1 MASSFFYDFTVIL
14 QNCYINIISNL
25 VRYITIKKDKNKQ
38 RSFDEMKKLRN
49 TLTGLVLGTGLL
61 FGAGAAS
68 ADTGGTSV
76 VDFLHSK
83 GESYDFG
90 TRSNLAAQYGIAG
103 YQGTANQNIQLLG
116 YLQGDLNQPQPKKVK
131 DESYTETTPQGKTIV
146 VKATA
151 YTADPAENGGTYGGR
166 VLTATGF
173 DLTANP
179 SAKVIAVDP
188 RVIPLG
194 SKVHVE
200 GYGTAIASDTGGAI
214 KGNRIDVLMPSKSQS
229 SNWGVR
235 TVKVT
240 ILN

>member
-1 MASSFFYDFTVIL
+1 
-14 QNCYINIISNL
+14 
-25 VRYITIKKDKNKQ
+25 
-38 RSFDEMKKLRN
+38 MKKLRN

-61 FGAGAAS
+61 LGAGAAS
-68 ADTGGTSV
+68 AEESSV

-83 GESYDFG
+83 GESYDFE
-90 TRSNLAAQYGIAG
+90 TRSNLAAQYGIEG
-103 YQGTANQNIQLLG
+103 YTGTANQNIQLLG
-116 YLQGDLNQPQPKKVK
+116 YLQGDLNQPQTKKVK
-131 DESYTETTPQGKTIV
+131 DESYKETTPQGKTIV

-151 YTADPAENGGTYGGR
+151 YTADPSENGGTYGGR

-179 SAKVIAVDP
+179 SAKIIAVDP

-214 KGNRIDVLMPSKSQS
+214 KGNRIDVLMPSHSQS
-229 SNWGVR
+229 DNWGVR

>member
-1 MASSFFYDFTVIL
+1 MW
-14 QNCYINIISNL
+14 
-25 VRYITIKKDKNKQ
+25 YITNKKDKNNK

-49 TLTGLVLGTGLL
+49 MVTGLVLGTGLFL
-61 FGAGAAS
+61 GAGAAD
-68 ADTGGTSV
+68 ASV
-76 VDFLHSK
+76 VDFLAEK
-83 GESYDFG
+83 GESYDFQ
-90 TRSNLAAQYGIAG
+90 TRSNLAAQYGIDG
-103 YQGTANQNIQLLG
+103 YKGTADQNIQLLG

-131 DESYTETTPQGKTIV
+131 DESYKETTPQGKTIV

-151 YTADPAENGGTYGGR
+151 YTADPSENGGTYGGR

-173 DLTANP
+173 DLSANP

-188 RVIPLG
+188 KVIPLG
-194 SKVHVE
+194 TKVHVE
-200 GYGTAIASDTGGAI
+200 GYGTATALDTGGAI

-229 SNWGVR
+229 SNWGVK

>member
-1 MASSFFYDFTVIL
+1 
-14 QNCYINIISNL
+14 
-25 VRYITIKKDKNKQ
+25 
-38 RSFDEMKKLRN
+38 MKKLRN
-49 TLTGLVLGTGLL
+49 TVTGLL
-61 FGAGAAS
+61 LGAGVLLGAGAAS
-68 ADTGGTSV
+68 AEESSV
-76 VDFLHSK
+76 VDFLHEK
-83 GESYDFG
+83 GESYDFE
-90 TRSNLAAQYGIAG
+90 TRSNLAAQYGIDG
-103 YQGTANQNIQLLG
+103 YKGTADQNIKLLG

-131 DESYTETTPQGKTIV
+131 DESYKETTPQGKTIV

-151 YTADPAENGGTYGGR
+151 YTADPSENGGTYGGR

-179 SAKVIAVDP
+179 SAKIIAVDP

-214 KGNRIDVLMPSKSQS
+214 KGNRIDVLMPSHSQS
-229 SNWGVR
+229 DNWGVR

>member
-1 MASSFFYDFTVIL
+1 MASSFFYVFTVIL
-14 QNCYINIISNL
+14 QNCYINIISNS

-61 FGAGAAS
+61 LGAGAAS
-68 ADTGGTSV
+68 AEETSV
-76 VDFLHSK
+76 VDFLHAK

-90 TRSNLAAQYGIAG
+90 TRSNLAAQYGIEG
-103 YQGTANQNIQLLG
+103 YKGTANQNIQLLG
-116 YLQGDLNQPQPKKVK
+116 YLQGDLNQPQPKKVQ
-131 DESYTETTPQGKTIV
+131 DESYKETTPQGKTIV

-151 YTADPAENGGTYGGR
+151 YTAHPSENGGTYGGR

-179 SAKVIAVDP
+179 SAKIIAVDP

-214 KGNRIDVLMPSKSQS
+214 KGNRIDVLMPSQSQS

>member
-1 MASSFFYDFTVIL
+1 
-14 QNCYINIISNL
+14 
-25 VRYITIKKDKNKQ
+25 
-38 RSFDEMKKLRN
+38 MKKLRN

-61 FGAGAAS
+61 LGAGAAS
-68 ADTGGTSV
+68 AEESSV

-90 TRSNLAAQYGIAG
+90 TRSNLAAQYGIEG
-103 YQGTANQNIQLLG
+103 YTGTANQNIQLLG
-116 YLQGDLNQPQPKKVK
+116 YLQGDLNQPQTKKVK
-131 DESYTETTPQGKTIV
+131 DESYKETTPQGKTIV

-151 YTADPAENGGTYGGR
+151 YTADPSENGGTYGGR

-179 SAKVIAVDP
+179 SAKIIAVDP

-214 KGNRIDVLMPSKSQS
+214 KGNRIDVLMPSHSQS
-229 SNWGVR
+229 NNWGVR